1 MKPVISL
8 CLLAGLLPA
17 AVQPIRTPSEV
28 GLQNETARIVFDART
43 GQLLS
48 LKNLSRN
55 DEYLKDRQD
64 NGGPFTIYSDFRAE
78 FIVAAQGTVFRT
90 SSDPAQVAALAVAP
104 PRCRVTD
111 ASFRRVTGG
120 LTLQLTYQDLDA
132 RWRTDLEVWLAE
144 RGGNSEWELRVT
156 NLRPE
161 AVPMMTAFP
170 DISGFR
176 LGPDGSTNMQTTLRE
191 AGGITPAWTKAGGI
205 YGDGGQLSMQW
216 HALFDRPAGD
226 HFGLIVMDPEIRNK
240 WFRLIKPRMQ
250 VIYFPPQTL
259 QPGGTWKSPRTR
271 LMIGDGDWKPVAR
284 SYREWFG
291 GAFRMAERPEWADRL
306 DGWMGV
312 WFAKRG
318 GVLPPGGC
326 GVTAAHCLDSFA
338 DLPENYLE
346 RPVDLHEYAFHSRSS
361 AIDPPVHTDG
371 DNILREDLGGAPA
384 LKIGIEKV
392 HRLGYRFAF
401 YIEGYIVH
409 QSSDLAKSGRAARW
423 STMHRDGTIVGN
435 YTKHGFFHMCP
446 GSTEWQ
452 DYLATSV
459 SRLVRETGADAVRLD
474 SLGFYFNP
482 CFNPAHHHETPYG
495 YNLWIQQLLDK
506 VSRAVLAANPDCVF
520 TTEAP
525 VDFYSQWFHGALH
538 LTWTLGREIPP
549 MRIALPGYR
558 PYMYPQGGPIFNS
571 LSGFTGGGSGYGG
584 SDTVRA
590 WDENWRAMRHGVA
603 HTLLYGEV
611 GDQDPEPSLP
621 DVTCRLFHGPGY
633 AVVVCA
639 RVEGMTSWNFPK
651 EVRLPAEHA
660 PISVRVRGARGPYE
674 SAFLYDLERATVA
687 PTSFRRDGADLLL
700 DVRGT
705 NWFMVVLR
713 APDGPAVGAIDP
725 VPELHAGQSVPL
737 ELRLLGPRNKMR
749 ATLSVRGLQLSGGD
763 VQVPGRA
770 NLMVPAGTPPG
781 RYQVQLDGPGLI
793 GMKRFVVVAAPK

>member
-1 MKPVISL
+1 MTLRP
-8 CLLAGLLPA
+8 LLALVLAAASARA
-17 AVQPIRTPSEV
+17 AVRPVQTLSEV
-28 GLQNETARIVFDART
+28 GLENETARIAFDART

-78 FIVAAQGTVFRT
+78 FIVAAQGTVFKT

-120 LTLQLTYQDLDA
+120 LTLQLTYQDPDA
-132 RWRTDLEVWLAE
+132 RWRVDLEVWLAE
-144 RGGNSEWELRVT
+144 RGGNSEWELRVA

-161 AVPMMTAFP
+161 AVAMMTAFP

-176 LGPDGSTNMQTTLRE
+176 LGSDGATNMQTTLRE

-205 YGDGGQLSMQW
+205 YGDGGQLAMQW

-226 HFGLIVMDPEIRNK
+226 HFGLIAMDPEIRNK

-250 VIYFPPQTL
+250 VIYFPPETL
-259 QPGGTWKSPRTR
+259 EPGRAWKSPRTR
-271 LMIGDGDWKPVAR
+271 LIIGDGDWKPVAR
-284 SYREWFG
+284 AYRDWFG
-291 GAFRMAERPEWADRL
+291 SAFRMAERPEWADRL

-338 DLPENYLE
+338 DLPANYLE
-346 RPVDLHEYAFHSRSS
+346 RPVDLHEYAFHNRNS
-361 AIDPPVHTDG
+361 ALDPSVHTDG

-384 LKIGIEKV
+384 LKIGIDKI

-423 STMHRDGTIVGN
+423 SVMHRDGSIVGN
-435 YTKHGFFHMCP
+435 YTKLGFFHMCP

-452 DYLATSV
+452 DHLATTV

-474 SLGFYFNP
+474 SLGFYFLP
-482 CFNPAHHHETPYG
+482 CFNPAHHHDTPFG
-495 YNLWIQQLLDK
+495 YNRWIQQLLDK
-506 VSRAVLAANPDCVF
+506 VSRAVRAANPDCAL

-538 LTWTLGREIPP
+538 GTWTLGREIPP
-549 MRIALPGYR
+549 MRVALPGYR
-558 PYMYPQGGPIFNS
+558 PYMYPLAGPIFNS
-571 LSGFTGGGSGYGG
+571 LSGLTGGGSGYGG
-584 SDTVRA
+584 ADTLRV

-603 HTLLYGEV
+603 NTLLYGEV

-621 DVTCRLFHGPGY
+621 DVTCRLFHGPGH

-639 RVEGMTSWNFPK
+639 RVQGMTAWNFPK
-651 EVRLPAEHA
+651 EIRLPAEHA
-660 PISVRVRGARGPYE
+660 PISVRVRGARGPYA
-674 SAFLYDLERATVA
+674 SAYLYDLERATVA
-687 PTSFRRDGADLLL
+687 PTRVRRDGADLLL
-700 DVRGT
+700 EVSDT

-713 APDGPAVGAIDP
+713 APDGPAVAAIDP
-725 VPELHAGQSVPL
+725 VPALHPGESATL
-737 ELRLLGPRNKMR
+737 ELRLLAPARKAQGSLHARGLPLATSTVDLPGR
-749 ATLSVRGLQLSGGD
+749 ATLSV
-763 VQVPGRA
+763 P
-770 NLMVPAGTPPG
+770 PGTPPG
-781 RYQVQLDGPGLI
+781 KYQVELDGPGI
-793 GMKRFVVVAAPK
+793 VGMKRFIIVLP